1 MCLVMAS
8 MVDMSNLFYIF
19 VGQIKKLRLKVM
31 EEIIAK
37 MNEQI
42 AILSENLQKAP
53 QVKAAA
59 ARARKASLELEK
71 LGKEFRKISVAASK

>member
-19 VGQIKKLRLKVM
+19 VGHINNLRLKVM

-42 AILSENLQKAP
+42 AILSENLQKAS

-59 ARARKASLELEK
+59 ARANKSH
-71 LGKEFRKISVAASK
+71 

>member
-1 MCLVMAS
+1 
-8 MVDMSNLFYIF
+8 
-19 VGQIKKLRLKVM
+19 M

-53 QVKAAA
+53 HNKAT
-59 ARARKASLELEK
+59 LELEK
-71 LGKEFRKISVAASK
+71 LGKQYRKETVK

>member
-1 MCLVMAS
+1 
-8 MVDMSNLFYIF
+8 
-19 VGQIKKLRLKVM
+19 M

>member
-1 MCLVMAS
+1 
-8 MVDMSNLFYIF
+8 
-19 VGQIKKLRLKVM
+19 
-31 EEIIAK
+31 

-53 QVKAAA
+53 HNKAAA